1 MPALDRAALRSG
13 TAGLLT
19 RDDGPTGGV
28 LSEVVELASRF
39 STDGSGRF
47 VNGLLARIAREVR
60 PGTSVEAAAP
70 PQEAL
75 PPLEPK
81 VDGLV
86 IDLDGVIR
94 YWDEAHTAASEA
106 ALGLP
111 AGALYDA
118 AFGEGRLTRVVDGR
132 LSFEGWCEEL
142 GRVLAD
148 KHGTS
153 AEDAAQVW
161 AEQTWRLDLDV
172 LDLVAEVREQVPVA
186 LLSNASSAL
195 VADLELSGIT
205 DAFEAIVRPA
215 GTGVAQP
222 APAAF
227 RAPAEAIGLPT
238 ERRAFVDD
246 NAQNTEGPKRVGT
259 PARQF
264 TGV

>member
-1 MPALDRAALRSG
+1 MV
-13 TAGLLT
+13 AGLCTDLS
-19 RDDGPTGGV
+19 GV
-28 LSEVVELASRF
+28 L
-39 STDGSGRF
+39 
-47 VNGLLARIAREVR
+47 
-60 PGTSVEAAAP
+60 
-70 PQEAL
+70 
-75 PPLEPK
+75 
-81 VDGLV
+81 
-86 IDLDGVIR
+86 R
-94 YWDEAHTAASEA
+94 YCDEAPTAASEA

-195 VADLELSGIT
+195 VADLALSGIT
-205 DAFEAIVRPA
+205 DAFDALVGSDEL
-215 GTGVAQP
+215 GVAKP

-227 RAPAEAIGLPT
+227 RAAAEAIGLPT

-264 TGV
+264 TGVDELRRFLADLQLVR